1 MQWLLSW
8 KKAIHDAQLPVFAAN
23 AAFFLLLSLFP
34 ALALLLGLI
43 SHLAL
48 SMEDFFS
55 VFRQLIPEVLMPLFR
70 DTIPTLAAGSAPLLS
85 LSALTGLWSASRGIY
100 GLLQGLRRIC
110 HDRENRSYLKL
121 RLLAIVYTAA
131 FLLALLL
138 TFALYTLGR
147 TVLQM
152 LIAADAPIAAVL
164 RFILQGRSGISFVF
178 LSVLFLF
185 IYRTFPPG
193 RRTIRQALPGSLLT
207 AGGWVLFSWLFSIWA
222 TVFSG
227 YSKVYG
233 SVAVVAMTMLWLYF
247 CLEIVLLGALL
258 NERLKNHRP

>member
-8 KKAIHDAQLPVFAAN
+8 KRAISEAQLPVYAAN

-34 ALALLLGLI
+34 AMALLLGVL

-55 VFRQLIPEVLMPLFR
+55 VFRQLIPDVLFPLFR
-70 DTIPTLAAGSAPLLS
+70 DAIQSLHAGSAPLLS

-100 GLLQGLRRIC
+100 GLLQGLRRIY
-110 HDRENRSYLKL
+110 HDRERRSYLRL
-121 RLLAIVYTAA
+121 RLLAIGYTSA

-138 TFALYTLGR
+138 TFFLYALGR
-147 TVLQM
+147 TLM
-152 LIAADAPIAAVL
+152 RILGAAQAPIVEIL
-164 RFILQGRSGISFVF
+164 RFLLRGRGGIAFVF
-178 LSVLFLF
+178 LTTLFLM

-193 RRTIRQALPGSLLT
+193 RRTLRQALPGSLLT
-207 AGGWVLFSWLFSIWA
+207 AGGWVLFSWLFSIWGKM
-222 TVFSG
+222 FSG
-227 YSKVYG
+227 YSKIYG

-258 NERLKNHRP
+258 NERLIKQD